1 MRCLEI
7 GILGNWKLFGIW
19 DLVIGIYLTALRL
32 IFSVWGHG
40 TLYRE
45 LRGGTDD

>member
-7 GILGNWKLFGIW
+7 WILGNWKLFGIW
-19 DLVIGIYLTALRL
+19 YLVIGIYLTMLRL